1 MNLCPVSL
9 IPAVCLSA
17 GLLMAPGPAIAAES
31 AQMPETVTRWA
42 HEGRPPGN
50 DFNSARLDLVRGG
63 AMVSPQEGLS
73 LSLIL
78 YNRMEDDLWV
88 RVDFETPGRRQDCRQ
103 EAKLDG
109 GMSHRFSCPQSSL
122 VPDRRYTLAVSV
134 FPNAEYR
141 SSLERKSTSYLFAA
155 EEIEALENFR
165 KQVAEEVE
173 D

>member
-9 IPAVCLSA
+9 IPALCLSA
-17 GLLMAPGPAIAAES
+17 GFLMAPGQAIAAES

-42 HEGRPPGN
+42 HEGRPAKS
-50 DFNSARLDLVRGG
+50 DFNSAWLDLVRGG
-63 AMVSPQEGLS
+63 AMVSPEEGLS

-88 RVDFETPGRRQDCRQ
+88 RVDFETPGKSQDCRQ
-103 EAKLDG
+103 EAKLDA
-109 GMSHRFSCPQSSL
+109 GMSYRFSCPQSSL
-122 VPDRRYTLAVSV
+122 VPGRRYTLAVSV
-134 FPNAEYR
+134 FPNADYR
-141 SSLERKSTSYLFAA
+141 SRLERKSTSYLFAA

-165 KQVAEEVE
+165 KQISEDVE